1 MRTKNING
9 RRIKVQPQRT
19 CVACRLV
26 GDKRGLVRLVRTSD
40 ASVVVDT
47 SGKLAGRGAYL
58 CHRRECWESGI
69 AGGKLE
75 RSLNI
80 TLTPENREQL
90 TKLGQDLV
98 KESVIG

>member
-9 RRIKVQPQRT
+9 RRVKVQPQRT

-26 GDKRGLVRLVRTSD
+26 GDKRGLVRLVRTPDS
-40 ASVVVDT
+40 SVVVDT
-47 SGKLAGRGAYL
+47 SGKLSGRGAYL
-58 CHRRECWESGI
+58 CYRRECWESGVS
-69 AGGKLE
+69 GGKLE
-75 RSLNI
+75 RSLKI

-90 TKLGQDLV
+90 TKLGRNLV